1 MTNHELFTTIVGLK
15 NYEGSKVFKI
25 GSIVKL
31 VKEPDNDFDLEAIAC
46 EMKYIGK
53 VGYIAN
59 STRTVT
65 KGTMSA
71 GRIYDKIEIIE
82 LAKKINT
89 YETSILPFEDCCT
102 IFVPKHPVI
111 NPSLEKCELEESKF
125 DYETLV
131 NECYHNIFKVELTEK
146 FNEYL

>member
-1 MTNHELFTTIVGLK
+1 MIIITNHELFTTIVGLK

-71 GRIYDKIEIIE
+71 GRIYDKIDDISFCEVKFISTDSVI
-82 LAKKINT
+82 AKVLNKDKIKQLQ
-89 YETSILPFEDCCT
+89 EE
-102 IFVPKHPVI
+102 
-111 NPSLEKCELEESKF
+111 NPND
-125 DYETLV
+125 DYYNSHE
-131 NECYHNIFKVELTEK
+131 
-146 FNEYL
+146 